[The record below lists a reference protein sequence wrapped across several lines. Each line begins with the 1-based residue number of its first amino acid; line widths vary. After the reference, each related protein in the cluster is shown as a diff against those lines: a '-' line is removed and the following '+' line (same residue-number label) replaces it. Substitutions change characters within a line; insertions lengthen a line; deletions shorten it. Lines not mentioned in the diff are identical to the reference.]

1 MPTRTIEVSGT
12 TWQVAPSG
20 GVTQFVRDEFTMLFT
35 RGTGPDR
42 EERVA
47 KYAPL
52 PREQMPKPP
61 PREEDDEVSVL
72 VRDILV
78 RQMGLRPG
86 EADQMIREAL
96 ARRPD
101 IDAPEALF
109 EEIYRARRGAS

>member
-47 KYAPL
+47 RYAPL
-52 PREQMPKPP
+52 GARSRELSLAELTDMQL
-61 PREEDDEVSVL
+61 REL
-72 VRDILV
+72 F
-78 RQMGLRPG
+78 
-86 EADQMIREAL
+86 
-96 ARRPD
+96 ARSQPSWTSPD
-101 IDAPEALF
+101 AG
-109 EEIYRARRGAS
+109 YRR

>member
-1 MPTRTIEVSGT
+1 MPTRTIEVGGT

-52 PREQMPKPP
+52 GARSRELSLAELTDLQL
-61 PREEDDEVSVL
+61 REL
-72 VRDILV
+72 F
-78 RQMGLRPG
+78 
-86 EADQMIREAL
+86 
-96 ARRPD
+96 ARSQPSWTSP
-101 IDAPEALF
+101 ATG
-109 EEIYRARRGAS
+109 YRR

>member
-35 RGTGPDR
+35 KGTGPDR

-52 PREQMPKPP
+52 GARSRELSLDELTDMQL
-61 PREEDDEVSVL
+61 REL
-72 VRDILV
+72 F
-78 RQMGLRPG
+78 
-86 EADQMIREAL
+86 
-96 ARRPD
+96 ARSQPSWTSPD
-101 IDAPEALF
+101 TR
-109 EEIYRARRGAS
+109 YRR

>member
-52 PREQMPKPP
+52 GARSRELSLDELTDLQL
-61 PREEDDEVSVL
+61 REL
-72 VRDILV
+72 F
-78 RQMGLRPG
+78 
-86 EADQMIREAL
+86 
-96 ARRPD
+96 ARSQPSWTSPD
-101 IDAPEALF
+101 TG
-109 EEIYRARRGAS
+109 YRR

>member
-35 RGTGPDR
+35 KGTGPDR

-52 PREQMPKPP
+52 GARSRELSLDELTDLQL
-61 PREEDDEVSVL
+61 REL
-72 VRDILV
+72 F
-78 RQMGLRPG
+78 
-86 EADQMIREAL
+86 
-96 ARRPD
+96 ARSQPSWTSPD
-101 IDAPEALF
+101 TG
-109 EEIYRARRGAS
+109 YRR

>member
-52 PREQMPKPP
+52 GARSRELSLAELTDLQL
-61 PREEDDEVSVL
+61 REL
-72 VRDILV
+72 F
-78 RQMGLRPG
+78 
-86 EADQMIREAL
+86 
-96 ARRPD
+96 ARSQPSWTSPD
-101 IDAPEALF
+101 TG
-109 EEIYRARRGAS
+109 YRR